1 MMYTTHDGHGKTK
14 VFFQLEKPNL
24 FYYRGLQYKHPSRFA
39 HLGSFI
45 QQHLKQ
51 SINAEMLDIYLSNVS
66 PRLTKS
72 SILRK
77 LFCQFLPLLSAY
89 LLYVKNDSFLAQ
101 YTFTKKKKNT
111 QKNSIFNTLLQMSAH
126 LFTDYFSFS
135 GYIVKSM
142 GLEI

>member
-1 MMYTTHDGHGKTK
+1 MAMARQK

-24 FYYRGLQYKHPSRFA
+24 FYYRGLQHKHPSRFV

-51 SINAEMLDIYLSNVS
+51 SINAEMLDIYLSNAS
-66 PRLTKS
+66 SRLTKS
-72 SILRK
+72 SILKK

-101 YTFTKKKKNT
+101 YTFTKKK
-111 QKNSIFNTLLQMSAH
+111 QKKKTTVFSTPSCRCLLIFSH
-126 LFTDYFSFS
+126 SEDFSFS

>member
-1 MMYTTHDGHGKTK
+1 MYTTHDGHGKTK

-24 FYYRGLQYKHPSRFA
+24 FYYRGLQHKHPSRFV

-101 YTFTKKKKNT
+101 YIFTKKKKKKHT
-111 QKNSIFNTLLQMSAH
+111 KKTVFSTPSCRCLLIFSQIIFHFQVT
-126 LFTDYFSFS
+126 
-135 GYIVKSM
+135 
-142 GLEI
+142 